1 MGHAGV
7 AFTDAGGLEV
17 ASFPEVSGDRR
28 RAAIFGI
35 RNESVLL

>member
-17 ASFPEVSGDRR
+17 ASFPEVM
-28 RAAIFGI
+28 GI
-35 RNESVLL
+35 ADEQLFSESE